1 MASSSLPDGAMAT
14 GFESPSDDRRICHTR
29 ARVGAHIF
37 PSYEGEGV
45 ACRQLGWISPRHG
58 SCVCWNDVT
67 KRLTNAGRP
76 TATDERLD
84 RLETKTDRLETKV
97 DQLET
102 KVDRLE
108 TKVDQR
114 FDEQRAH
121 TNALFEASRTD
132 FNNLYDFVKAQ
143 AASTDARLDQIQTE
157 AMARAVDLQA
167 AIAALAPRLRR
178 AGQRR

>member
-1 MASSSLPDGAMAT
+1 M
-14 GFESPSDDRRICHTR
+14 
-29 ARVGAHIF
+29 
-37 PSYEGEGV
+37 
-45 ACRQLGWISPRHG
+45 
-58 SCVCWNDVT
+58 
-67 KRLTNAGRP
+67 TNAGRP

-121 TNALFEASRTD
+121 TNALFEASRAD

-143 AASTDARLDQIQTE
+143 AARTDARLDQIQAE
-157 AMARAVDLQA
+157 AVVRAVDLQA
-167 AIAALAPRLRR
+167 AIAALAPRLRK
-178 AGQRR
+178 AGRRR